1 MYRKDVRVVHDR
13 GLATIP
19 PRADIVVA
27 GGGPAGATISRL
39 LAAFGFRVVV
49 LEKHRFPR
57 HQIGESLT
65 PSILPILDFLG
76 LRARVEAAGFLR
88 MVSHTVCWGSPQPRT
103 SYYSADYTRRGFQA
117 WREDFDSLVFDPP
130 RSGGG
135 QVVEGQAVDSVPI
148 GGGTGVTLT

>member
-39 LAAFGFRVVV
+39 LAGFGFRVVV

-76 LRARVEAAGFLR
+76 LRARVEAVWVLR
-88 MVSHTVCWGSPQPRT
+88 MVGPTVCWGSPQPRT
-103 SYYSADYTRRGFQA
+103 SYYSADHTRRGFQV
-117 WREDFDSLVFDPP
+117 WREDFDQLLLDHAP
-130 RSGGG
+130 SGGVPG
-135 QVVEGQAVDSVPI
+135 VEGQTVDSVRFE
-148 GGGTGVTLT
+148 GGTGRN

>member
-1 MYRKDVRVVHDR
+1 MDNIM
-13 GLATIP
+13 ATTSAALP
-19 PRADIVVA
+19 PSADIVVA

-39 LAAFGFRVVV
+39 LAGFGFRVVV

-88 MVSHTVCWGSPQPRT
+88 MVGHTVCWGSPQPRT
-103 SYYSADYTRRGFQA
+103 SYYSADYTRCYLPAGA
-117 WREDFDSLVFDPP
+117 ATAGELLDATVDELHADGVLVTPC
-130 RSGGG
+130 
-135 QVVEGQAVDSVPI
+135 
-148 GGGTGVTLT
+148 L